1 MTERLSSSYWPAELT
16 MEIRESTVPSALR
29 EAAKM
34 HGPLTALVEGTAA
47 LPEDRRRWTF
57 EELLADAEKVA
68 GALLERFE
76 PGERVAC
83 WAPNIP
89 EWILLELGCGVAGL
103 VLVTVNPAYKP
114 KELDYVLRQS
124 GASGIFLADEF
135 RGNPMLST
143 LEEVRPQLPEVREAI
158 RFADF
163 AEFMTSGPASPRFP
177 DVQPMDPVQI
187 QYTSGTTGF
196 PKGALLHHKGLTNN
210 ARAFAQ
216 ITGMEAG
223 DTYVSPF
230 PMFHTAGCVVGTL
243 GCLQSGATHVPV
255 YISDPSLI
263 LELVET
269 EQAQILLGVPTVL
282 LAMLES
288 SDMPKRDVSSVR
300 VICSGGSTVP
310 AELVRRCEDA
320 FGARFSIIYGSTE
333 CSPLV
338 SQVRLDDSFEDKTE
352 SLGRPI
358 PQVEVQVI
366 DPDTGEV
373 VPCTAVGELCV
384 RGYNIMHGYY
394 NMPEQTAEAIDA
406 DGWYHTGDLASMDD
420 RGFMH
425 IEGRLKDMIIRGG
438 ENIYPREIE
447 DLLFEH
453 PKVAEVA
460 VVGVPDPKWGESVA
474 ACVRVVPGE
483 SVTESELFA
492 YCREHLAPHKTPKIW
507 DFVESFPLTASGKI
521 QKFVLRNRLA
531 EAGVTATG
539 A

>member
-1 MTERLSSSYWPAELT
+1 
-16 MEIRESTVPSALR
+16 MEIRETTVPSVLR
-29 EAAKM
+29 EAAKDF
-34 HGPLTALVEGTAA
+34 GPLTALVEGTTA

-57 EELLADAEKVA
+57 GQLLEDSERVA

-89 EWILLELGCGVAGL
+89 EWILFELGCGIAGL
-103 VLVTVNPAYKP
+103 VLVTVNPAYRP

-135 RGNPMLST
+135 RGNPMVAT
-143 LEEVRPQLPEVREAI
+143 LEEVRPQLPALREAI

-163 AEFMTSGPASPRFP
+163 AEFTASCPASPTFP

-210 ARAFAQ
+210 ARAFTQ
-216 ITGMEAG
+216 ITGVEPG
-223 DTYVSPF
+223 DSYVSPF

-243 GCLQSGATHVPV
+243 GCLQAGASHVPV

-269 EQAQILLGVPTVL
+269 EQAQVLLGVPTVL

-288 SDMPKRDVSSVR
+288 PDLPKRDVSSVR
-300 VICSGGSTVP
+300 VIGSGGSTVP

-338 SQVRLDDSFEDKTE
+338 SQVRLDDSFTDKTE

-358 PQVEVQVI
+358 PQVEVKI
-366 DPDTGEV
+366 ADPATGEV
-373 VPCTAVGELCV
+373 LPCDEVGELCV

-394 NMPEQTAEAIDA
+394 EMPEQTAESIDT
-406 DGWYHTGDLASMDD
+406 DGWYHTGDLASMDS

-460 VVGVPDPKWGESVA
+460 VVGVPDARWGESVA

-483 SVTESELFA
+483 TVTEAELFA

-521 QKFVLRNRLA
+521 QKFVLRQRLA
-531 EAGVTATG
+531 EAGAKAVDG